1 MEPTK
6 TYKLVKRDYTTCIG
20 GKNIYGSLD
29 TVCATFTPSTV
40 TVPGST
46 ITSTVAVAASVNNSS
61 LALAVGLPLAA
72 LSMIVGVAIVYL
84 IRKRSR
90 KLSTPVTTTS
100 VANNNTTNTVAE
112 QTQIPTQST
121 EITKTSLDLGM
132 PASYEIAPIPEA
144 RVRESLNQNEAEAN
158 LEREIALLEKRKK
171 LVELRKQVKE
181 LEERSLIGTFTT
193 FFLLLALVGKSSE
206 KFLEAQEKNLLSN
219 FDGGKFEYPTESE
232 KNNE

>member
-1 MEPTK
+1 MTMEPTK

-46 ITSTVAVAASVNNSS
+46 ITSTVAVATSVNNSS
-61 LALAVGLPLAA
+61 LALAVGLPLTA
-72 LSMIVGVAIVYL
+72 LSIIVGAAIVYL

-90 KLSTPVTTTS
+90 KLSTPVTTAN
-100 VANNNTTNTVAE
+100 VANTNTVAE

-132 PASYEIAPIPEA
+132 PTSYEIAPVPEA

-181 LEERSLIGTFTT
+181 LELE
-193 FFLLLALVGKSSE
+193 E
-206 KFLEAQEKNLLSN
+206 KE
-219 FDGGKFEYPTESE
+219 
-232 KNNE
+232 